1 MHCSATPPVAA
12 QHPAV
17 LLLLHPSADMQRASD
32 ADVSSTFCSA
42 LHHYRCSSSMCV
54 TKASLALFFAG
65 HLTDLAGALY
75 WCSGAEGSAAVL
87 PAPRWA
93 LAAGHW
99 DVVQLRGSVRRSGSR
114 SMPEQQPAEM

>member
-42 LHHYRCSSSMCV
+42 LHHYRYSSSMCV
-54 TKASLALFFAG
+54 TKASLAPFFAG
-65 HLTDLAGALY
+65 HLTDLSWSALL
-75 WCSGAEGSAAVL
+75 VL
-87 PAPRWA
+87 RCRGLRSCAPSPQMGTCCRT
-93 LAAGHW
+93 LGCGPAAG
-99 DVVQLRGSVRRSGSR
+99 QCAQIR
-114 SMPEQQPAEM
+114 QQVNA